1 MTYEPS
7 LDDRLYRLQSNLS
20 ILGDLCSSVTE
31 ADIAYLRGEE
41 GKCKLLLQKVENEC
55 TRRNI
60 NLPTWESIEKSP
72 IL

>member
-1 MTYEPS
+1 MIYDPS

-20 ILGDLCSSVTE
+20 HLGDLCSTVTE

-41 GKCKLLLQKVENEC
+41 EKCKLLLEKVESEC
-55 TRRNI
+55 TRRSI
-60 NLPTWESIEKSP
+60 NLPTWESIEKPP